1 MHRVHFSGGRVWST
15 VLIAVVLLVAACAPA
30 GEPRAAGDGARGPES
45 ARRSRV
51 LVASILSSVDAMT
64 HAGNTTTSGGWQSYN
79 EVHSNGRRDFRGE
92 VTTAYPAA
100 GP

>member
-1 MHRVHFSGGRVWST
+1 MHRIHSIGGRAWPI
-15 VLIAVVLLVAACAPA
+15 LFVVLMLLAACSPA
-30 GEPRAAGDGARGPES
+30 GEPRAGGDGARGPDG